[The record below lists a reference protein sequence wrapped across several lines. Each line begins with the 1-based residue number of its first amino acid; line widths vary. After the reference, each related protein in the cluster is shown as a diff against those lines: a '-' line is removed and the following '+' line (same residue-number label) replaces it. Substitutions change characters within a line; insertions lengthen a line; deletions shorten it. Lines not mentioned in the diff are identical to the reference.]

1 MVVRRKSTLEP
12 KTWKRTFACAAAI
25 LVVVTALT
33 LFSGCVEEDED
44 RQLELGEPMKKVNH
58 YVGT

>member
-1 MVVRRKSTLEP
+1 
-12 KTWKRTFACAAAI
+12 
-25 LVVVTALT
+25 VVVTALT

-58 YVGT
+58 YVGTEGFNVDTWQKKNW